1 MFPDISSSFTGNF
14 GNLGSSGATKK
25 FSGGM
30 DPFTAILGAGNLA
43 AGIFGGMGQQR
54 AAAQSMQAQFDAQ
67 RAGTEA
73 GARIA
78 REQAFGQLGENIAAR
93 LAGERAAEIGYG
105 LQQRAKEWELG
116 PGFDRGLANAWQS
129 TMRSQAAQLTPEAKL
144 ISQRENRRRMRETMA
159 EKQAAMAGLFGP
171 IAPQS
176 ATNLFV

>member
-14 GNLGSSGATKK
+14 GNLGSSGAAKK

-78 REQAFGQLGENIAAR
+78 REQAYGQLGENIASR
-93 LAGERAAEIGYG
+93 LAGERAAEFGYG
-105 LQQRAKEWELG
+105 LAKRAKEWELG
-116 PGFDRGLANAWQS
+116 PGFDRNLANAWQS

-144 ISQRENRRRMRETMA
+144 ISQRETRRKLRETTA
-159 EKQAAMAGLFGP
+159 EQQARLAGLLGP

>member
-14 GNLGSSGATKK
+14 GNLGSSGAAKK

-78 REQAFGQLGENIAAR
+78 REQAYAQLADNFATRGAA
-93 LAGERAAEIGYG
+93 ERAAQLGYA
-105 LQQRAKEWELG
+105 LFKRAEEEKRGSL
-116 PGFDRGLANAWQS
+116 FDKDLANAWQS